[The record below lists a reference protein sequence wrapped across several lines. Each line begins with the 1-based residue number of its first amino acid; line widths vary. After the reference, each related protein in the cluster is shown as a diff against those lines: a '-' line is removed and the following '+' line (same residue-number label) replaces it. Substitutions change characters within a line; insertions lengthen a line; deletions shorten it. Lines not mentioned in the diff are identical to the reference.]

1 MLASHLLSY
10 YDMMMDGLTMFQVR
24 AFILLVNG
32 PHALSAQFLHATI
45 FSTRKGRFGRFYR
58 CVYAFGAGV
67 RSPALRAVHE
77 LFLLVHYKKV
87 CDAAHQQLQ
96 REKVDT

>member
-1 MLASHLLSY
+1 MY
-10 YDMMMDGLTMFQVR
+10 T
-24 AFILLVNG
+24 
-32 PHALSAQFLHATI
+32 
-45 FSTRKGRFGRFYR
+45 
-58 CVYAFGAGV
+58 FGAGV

-87 CDAAHQQLQ
+87 CDAARQQLQ